1 MADDND
7 AQIGVHYQEIKSL
20 LWAITRNEATAEELA
35 QETYIVALKR
45 GMFVNVQG
53 EGVRLWLRETARRLA
68 LNELRRKR
76 PKSLDPEVLG
86 GIASALHATDANA
99 GAEMGAATFDDELM
113 ALRECMTDLSET
125 DRQLLAARYEH
136 GTPIAEIAVQL
147 KLSPDYIKLKLFRLR
162 KVLGERIKR
171 KVSGH
176 A

>member
-1 MADDND
+1 MADDTD
-7 AQIGVHYQEIKSL
+7 AQIGEHYQEIKSL

-45 GMFVNVQG
+45 GMFENVPG

-68 LNELRRKR
+68 MNELRRKR
-76 PKSLDPEVLG
+76 PKSLEPEVLG
-86 GIASALHATDANA
+86 GIASAVQVADASA
-99 GAEMGAATFDDELM
+99 GEESGSATFDDELT
-113 ALRECMTDLSET
+113 ALRACMADLSGA

-176 A
+176 V